1 MRNNLILA
9 SRWLALSTIG
19 TATAGFANAQTPQ
32 DPPMVK
38 PIGADDP
45 NKTAAGAQDPKPQRV
60 LVTAQ
65 KQGAQAVKDVSRSV
79 TAISRQ
85 QIRDAGLTS
94 IEEAARYVPNTLFTG
109 FSARRLSFP
118 YVRGVGSGQGDP
130 AVTTF
135 VDDVPQ
141 LSTSSTNLSFAG
153 LERVEILRGPSSTL
167 WGRNTIGGA
176 INLVTRQPSWQP
188 GGEFGMTIGNY
199 GQQRLYVRAT
209 GPISD
214 DTLALSVDA
223 SYDEREGYT
232 DNTFTGNDLDSRES
246 SFVRGQ
252 LLWTPTDNDT
262 VRFTIYNEET
272 RDGGF
277 VLSSIGGLR
286 SNPWKVSQNF
296 DGNTQRDIL
305 AGSVVWNHS
314 ADDFEFTSITS
325 AQRWDID
332 EASDFD
338 FSFFAPFGLD
348 DAIRRYTNEDEDY
361 VYQELRLASAHDAE
375 LDAGRKDGVKWL
387 VGASGFYSDSTR
399 EASNDFRPGSSMFP
413 GIVAEGIDRNTGTFF
428 SWSASVFGQSTMVF
442 ANGFEA
448 TAALR
453 YDYESRDARLN
464 HTFAGFPVPGGMQ
477 ELDRS
482 FERLLPRGSFAYRCC
497 DDFKTYFSVARG
509 FKAGGFNLT
518 APTGFESFGTETSW
532 TYEVGA
538 KSQWLDD
545 KLVANASVFY
555 IDWEDMQL
563 SQFDATAGGFVS
575 NAGESTSHGVELEL
589 AGDVC
594 SDLTLFGTAGYLETE
609 FGRASDQNGSVR
621 GKNLPFAPKM
631 TFGAGGQY
639 SHRLASGNDVFA
651 RVDWF
656 HVGEFSYD
664 ASDSEKERY
673 NLTNL
678 RIGWAKKNV
687 RIEGFVSNLLDEEYI
702 GIAFDANPSPIAA
715 SYVGQN
721 GAPRT
726 FGVSMSVTF

>member
-1 MRNNLILA
+1 MRIIPVRNKLILA
-9 SRWLALSTIG
+9 SGWLAISSIG
-19 TATAGFANAQTPQ
+19 TARVCAAALPAPQ
-32 DPPMVK
+32 DPPTSTTTGVADPDK
-38 PIGADDP
+38 PASDER
-45 NKTAAGAQDPKPQRV
+45 QDPKPQRV
-60 LVTAQ
+60 IVTAQ
-65 KQGAQAVKDVSRSV
+65 KQGDEQVKDIPRSV
-79 TAISRQ
+79 TSIGRK

-94 IEEAARYVPNTLFTG
+94 IAEAARYVPNTLFTG

-153 LERVEILRGPSSTL
+153 LERIEVLRGPSSAL

-176 INLVTRQPSWQP
+176 INLITRQPSWRP
-188 GGEFGMTIGNY
+188 GGEFGVTFGNY
-199 GQQRLYVRAT
+199 GQQRYYVRAT
-209 GPISD
+209 GPIAE
-214 DTLALSVDA
+214 DTLAVSVDA
-223 SYDEREGYT
+223 AYDERNGYT
-232 DNTFTGNDLDSRES
+232 NNTFTGNDLDSRES

-277 VLSSIGGLR
+277 VLSSIDDLR
-286 SNPWKVSQNF
+286 TNPWKVSQNF

-305 AGSVVWNHS
+305 AGSIVWKHS

-338 FSFFAPFGLD
+338 FSSFAPFGLD
-348 DAIRRYTNEDEDY
+348 DAIRRYTSEDEDY
-361 VYQELRLASAHDAE
+361 VYQELRFASAPDAE

-387 VGASGFYSDSTR
+387 VGASGFYSDATR
-399 EASNDFRPGSSMFP
+399 EASNDYRPGISGFGFS
-413 GIVAEGIDRNTGTFF
+413 EGIDRNTGTFF
-428 SWSASVFGQSTMVF
+428 SWSASVFGQSTFVF

-448 TAALR
+448 SAALR
-453 YDYESRDARLN
+453 YDYESRDAHLN
-464 HTFAGFPVPGGMQ
+464 STSNRVPVSQ
-477 ELDRS
+477 SRTQQDHS
-482 FERLLPRGSFAYRCC
+482 FGRVLPRGSVAYRWC
-497 DDFKTYFSVARG
+497 DEVKTYFSAARG

-518 APTGFESFGTETSW
+518 APDGFESFGPETNW
-532 TYEVGA
+532 TYEIGA
-538 KSQWLDD
+538 KQQWLND
-545 KLVANASVFY
+545 KLTANAAVFY
-555 IDWEDMQL
+555 IDWDEMQL
-563 SQFDATAGGFVS
+563 SQFDAMTGGFVS
-575 NAGESTSHGVELEL
+575 NAGKSTSHGVEFEL
-589 AGDVC
+589 AGNVY

-621 GKNLPFAPKM
+621 GNNLPFAPKM

-639 SHRLASGNDVFA
+639 SHRLQSGRDVFA
-651 RVDWF
+651 RIDWF

-664 ASDSEKERY
+664 ASNAETERY

-678 RIGWAKKNV
+678 RFGWASKKMRV
-687 RIEGFVSNLLDEEYI
+687 EGFVNNLLEEEYV
-702 GIAFDANPSPIAA
+702 GIAFDVPGVG
-715 SYVGQN
+715 YVGQN

-726 FGVSMSVTF
+726 FGLSMSLMF